1 MNEEMMLQEQ
11 LLNNIGK
18 PLDSYSQADI
28 IHSFE
33 FPTRSGRIK
42 SVITSNTLAVLIAI
56 NKLSVYHFG
65 CIHDLTLESIHGSM
79 GTELTLFYDSNKR
92 YKDTLMLNKR
102 FLSNILYA
110 WSKALRIRYID
121 SKTPKRITGVKLWCT
136 SYAES
141 TPMLTGTDAI
151 QLLKDLIFLIDKN
164 KKTVSDILYEIMLR
178 KPIKD
183 VDDRIFHK
191 IQAYDRVW
199 IIPIYNL
206 IYLKS
211 LVKELQSG
219 KYVLDME
226 IPIVKNLWKTPL
238 RCTDYT
244 AKRVKI

>member
-42 SVITSNTLAVLIAI
+42 SVITSNTLAVLTAI
-56 NKLSVYHFG
+56 NKLPVYHFG
-65 CIHDLTLESIHGSM
+65 CIHDLTIESIHGSM

-92 YKDTLMLNKR
+92 FKDTLMLNGR
-102 FLSNILYA
+102 FLSKILYA
-110 WSKALRIRYID
+110 WSKALGIRYMHPTEI
-121 SKTPKRITGVKLWCT
+121 SASKLWCT

-151 QLLKDLIFLIDKN
+151 QLLKDLIFLINKN
-164 KKTVSDILYEIMLR
+164 KNTVSDILYELMLK
-178 KPIKD
+178 KPIENID
-183 VDDRIFHK
+183 NRIFHV

-199 IIPIYNL
+199 TIPIFSL
-206 IYLKS
+206 QYLKS
-211 LVKELQSG
+211 MIKELQSG
-219 KYVLDME
+219 RYELNME
-226 IPIVKNLWKTPL
+226 VPIVRNLWKTPI

-244 AKRVKI
+244 AKRVRIE